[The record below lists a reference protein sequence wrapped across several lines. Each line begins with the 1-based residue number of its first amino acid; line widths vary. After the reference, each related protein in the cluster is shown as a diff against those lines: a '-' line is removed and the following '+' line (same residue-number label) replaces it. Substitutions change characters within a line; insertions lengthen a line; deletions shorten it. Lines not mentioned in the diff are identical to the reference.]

1 MKIIVVDLIF
11 SVKLIR
17 ALETLNTRMP
27 LFPYQVLVRGVKS
40 NFFSRLRDRI
50 TIAFSLDS
58 IRELHRIFQR
68 SIQE

>member
-40 NFFSRLRDRI
+40 NFFFQVTRSYYNRILARLDP
-50 TIAFSLDS
+50 
-58 IRELHRIFQR
+58 
-68 SIQE
+68 